1 MRPLEYMSIFADMK
15 HLSAFMLALVAL
27 AASARP
33 DGRDTVSGIHVL
45 PHDSVAYAPP
55 MSLVYKAAYT
65 PAPMSGTLFG
75 ERPSLTALDLMPDGG
90 VSITPGEAVIHSW
103 PSGAIVA
110 AGGIA
115 HMPGMMGVES
125 GSVSFI
131 QDFGRFS
138 LALDVSA
145 SKYGYFRGMGRSFGF
160 GGSLSYEISPSLG
173 ITVFGSYHTDA
184 GITRHA
190 MMGYVDV
197 PTFGGYVDWRA
208 GDRWGVKVGAKGY
221 RPSGGNRWEAQP
233 IVMPYFRF
241 NGKDDIGLDIGGIM
255 YNLLRSNIG
264 GGWGAVRNPTI
275 PPPIP

>member
-103 PSGAIVA
+103 PSG
-110 AGGIA
+110 
-115 HMPGMMGVES
+115 
-125 GSVSFI
+125 
-131 QDFGRFS
+131 
-138 LALDVSA
+138 
-145 SKYGYFRGMGRSFGF
+145 
-160 GGSLSYEISPSLG
+160 
-173 ITVFGSYHTDA
+173 
-184 GITRHA
+184 
-190 MMGYVDV
+190 
-197 PTFGGYVDWRA
+197 
-208 GDRWGVKVGAKGY
+208 
-221 RPSGGNRWEAQP
+221 GNRWEAQP

-241 NGKDDIGLDIGGIM
+241 NGKDEIGLDIGGIM